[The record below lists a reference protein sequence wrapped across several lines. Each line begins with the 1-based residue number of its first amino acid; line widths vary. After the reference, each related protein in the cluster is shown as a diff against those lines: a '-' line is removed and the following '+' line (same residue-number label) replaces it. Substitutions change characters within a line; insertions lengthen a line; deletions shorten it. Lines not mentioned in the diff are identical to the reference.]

1 MAPIHN
7 KDNKMT
13 AIVRIFLNADGSRL
27 SDTYKNQDG
36 ELKKA
41 TDKANL
47 GVSGNGGVIVK
58 KGSSRTVWIAEG
70 VETALSVAK
79 AMPDHTVMASLSISQ
94 FKNMPL
100 SDTVRTVVI
109 CADNDPPSSQGK
121 KNISDAVSHYLS
133 LGKQVF
139 VTMPPEIPMGTKKYD
154 FNDLL
159 KKSGVLRVRDVLNT
173 RIEIKSPALL
183 NNSETSLLID
193 LEKIKGVG
201 LKTSQKTTPVA
212 SKSEIQLGR

>member
-1 MAPIHN
+1 MVFSGAY
-7 KDNKMT
+7 
-13 AIVRIFLNADGSRL
+13 
-27 SDTYKNQDG
+27 DTYKNQDG

-47 GVSGNGGVIVK
+47 GVSSHGAVVVQ

-79 AMPDHTVMASLSISQ
+79 AVPGETVMASLSISQ
-94 FKNMPL
+94 FKNMPV
-100 SDTVRTVVI
+100 SDNIQTVVI
-109 CADNDPPSSQGK
+109 CADNDPPSAQGK

-139 VTMPPEIPMGTKKYD
+139 VAMPPEIPSGIKKYD

-159 KKSGVLRVRDVLNT
+159 KQTGIVRVREVLDA
-173 RIEIKSPALL
+173 RIEIKSAELL
-183 NNSETSLLID
+183 KVSETSLLTD
-193 LEKIKGVG
+193 LEKIKGAG
-201 LKTSQKTTPVA
+201 LETSKKSPSILSKT
-212 SKSEIQLGR
+212 EIQLER